1 MEHWGLKHGSGK
13 ERQVNMPQLK
23 VGDNV
28 NRHSVIIRIWYD
40 LIQCKT
46 NVIIKI
52 VKNILRV

>member
-1 MEHWGLKHGSGK
+1 MEVGK

-52 VKNILRV
+52 VKNILRVQG